1 MNKLLQ
7 NPDTSLQMA
16 EFQVCWSGWK
26 WKLLTILCHRVLNVL
41 KWTDMKT
48 TYCFESNCLTEMHLK
63 DFCVCKF
70 HNDISFIWIA
80 WMYGFHSYFIDDSRW
95 TLAISWNR
103 KCNLAA
109 FDHMYLDFLMHVM
122 LYLSVCKLKSE
133 DETLA
138 DDVRRLLINLTRKQ
152 TSDIHKHEQKAV
164 IENVEAVMEYR
175 IYSRFIT
182 TICMIE

>member
-1 MNKLLQ
+1 
-7 NPDTSLQMA
+7 
-16 EFQVCWSGWK
+16 
-26 WKLLTILCHRVLNVL
+26 
-41 KWTDMKT
+41 
-48 TYCFESNCLTEMHLK
+48 
-63 DFCVCKF
+63 
-70 HNDISFIWIA
+70 
-80 WMYGFHSYFIDDSRW
+80 
-95 TLAISWNR
+95 
-103 KCNLAA
+103 
-109 FDHMYLDFLMHVM
+109 MHVM

-164 IENVEAVMEYR
+164 IENVEAVMDYR